1 MPILDPRFIKAVK
14 INDELASFVIA
25 MPDIAEGLR
34 KAKGRLFPFGFIHI
48 LRSVRKSTQLLMLLG
63 AVKEEY
69 RGKGL
74 DAIMGS
80 KILASAANSKMVTLD
95 SHLILAHNR
104 RMRAEYERIDGK
116 VVKKF
121 SIFQK
126 QL

>member
-1 MPILDPRFIKAVK
+1 
-14 INDELASFVIA
+14 
-25 MPDIAEGLR
+25 
-34 KAKGRLFPFGFIHI
+34 
-48 LRSVRKSTQLLMLLG
+48 MLLG